1 MPPVS
6 QETYKKHFVITR
18 RKNMRKHSI
27 YHFSTVVKEKT
38 PDERLKQEI
47 KKSQKQ

>member
-1 MPPVS
+1 
-6 QETYKKHFVITR
+6 
-18 RKNMRKHSI
+18 MRKHSI

-47 KKSQKQ
+47 KKSQKQWWHHIALKDECAPQASV